1 MTVEKLTPIDSWD
14 EVPEF
19 GSEAEEQAFWDSH
32 TLGEPLLKA
41 MQPRTGNDPD
51 LPPAREKTIPDE
63 VRCLFDDDTREGLLA
78 LAEKRGMSVRRLL
91 KLMVLEQLQVEEERE
106 TVQ

>member
-19 GSEAEEQAFWDSH
+19 ASEAEEQAFWDSH
-32 TLGEPLLKA
+32 TLGEPLLEA
-41 MQPRTGNDPD
+41 MQPRAENDPD

-63 VRCLFDDDTREGLLA
+63 VRRLFDDDTREGLLA
-78 LAEKRGMSVRRLL
+78 LAEKRGISVRQLL
-91 KLMVLEQLQVEEERE
+91 RSMVLEQLQVEEERE

>member
-1 MTVEKLTPIDSWD
+1 MKKVINSLSEIPEGMTEAQEREYWEEHEMGDGIKFYP
-14 EVPEF
+14 VPK
-19 GSEAEEQAFWDSH
+19 D
-32 TLGEPLLKA
+32 
-41 MQPRTGNDPD
+41 DPD
-51 LPPAREKTIPDE
+51 LPPARERTIPDE
-63 VRCLFDDDTREGLLA
+63 VRRLFDDDTREGLLA